1 MVPPEKGNDV
11 NDLLSQYRRVIGEPS
26 DIQGHLESFV
36 EMVLHTDAKV
46 VIELGTRTGVST
58 IAWLH
63 GLSQT
68 GGHLWSVDIDEVPPI
83 GEYPNWTFIQGDDL
97 DPVIV
102 ARLPRPADIVFIDT
116 SHLYDQ
122 TVAEIELYQHLV
134 RPGGLMVFHDTELA
148 RPEGAPAR
156 PMYPVRVAVQEYAA
170 AEGRQWHNATHCN
183 GLGII
188 QM

>member
-46 VIELGTRTGVST
+46 V
-58 IAWLH
+58 
-63 GLSQT
+63 
-68 GGHLWSVDIDEVPPI
+68 
-83 GEYPNWTFIQGDDL
+83 
-97 DPVIV
+97 V
-102 ARLPRPADIVFIDT
+102 AQLPRPADIVFIDT

-170 AEGRQWHNATHCN
+170 AEGRQWHNATH
-183 GLGII
+183 
-188 QM
+188 